1 MNIIKEH
8 ISFSKKYTFALSL
21 IAMLA
26 LLAYIN
32 LTTIIDAQK
41 NDGNK
46 INMSGKQRMLSQKIA
61 LYSME
66 HEMDKLENIIKL
78 MNSSHKKLIS
88 IDMSDEIKKVYYS
101 KPIMLDESI
110 NIYLEQADKF
120 IQTKD
125 KKSLNFILENS
136 EIILQKLDMAVS
148 IYQSEAEKKIQNLQQ
163 NEFYI
168 ILLTLLTL
176 LTEALFIFR
185 PIDKN
190 VKKNTKEILL
200 EKEYSDMITQTNT
213 NGIIVV
219 DESLKILTFNK
230 SAEKMFGYSAD
241 EMIFTTLLDDRIIPQ
256 KYLDGHV
263 HGLKNFM
270 KNGELKNKN
279 VVFELEAQTKDKK
292 LFPIRISFGTKIEK
306 NRTIV
311 VANIQDITE
320 EKEKDTLIIQQ
331 SRLAAMGEMIGNI
344 AHQWRQPLSAIST
357 IASGAKLRHKNNL
370 ITDEELYASF
380 EKIKE
385 QTKHLSNT
393 IDDFRDFFK
402 HGDNNSSFNVKE
414 IIEKSISLVE
424 AAYNSNNIKIFFNF
438 TKDNFLMNGRGSE
451 LSQVILNI
459 LNNAKDVLVEKNID
473 DRVVL
478 IDIKK
483 DNNIVKINIFDSAGG
498 IDENIKMKIFE
509 PYFTT
514 KHKSQGT
521 GIGLFM
527 SSKIIKQHFK
537 GILNTQNK
545 EFELDGKK
553 YFGAMFNIEIE
564 LVESK

>member
-1 MNIIKEH
+1 MKNIKER

-21 IAMLA
+21 IALLA
-26 LLAYIN
+26 LLAYVN

-61 LYSME
+61 LYSVK
-66 HEMDKLENIIKL
+66 HEFDKLENIIEQ
-78 MNSSHKKLIS
+78 MSASHKKLLS
-88 IDMSDEIKKVYYS
+88 IEMSDEIKKVYYS
-101 KPIMLDESI
+101 KPIMLDDSI
-110 NIYLEQADKF
+110 NIYLEQAKEF
-120 IQTKD
+120 IETND
-125 KKSLNFILENS
+125 KKNLEFILKNS
-136 EIILQKLDMAVS
+136 ETILKKLDTAVS
-148 IYQSEAEKKIQNLQQ
+148 IYQEEAERKIQNLQK

-190 VKKNTKEILL
+190 VKKYTKELLL

-219 DESLKILTFNK
+219 DKNFKILTFNQ

-241 EMIFTTLLDDRIIPQ
+241 EMIFTTLLDDRIIPR
-256 KYLDGHV
+256 KYLDSHIS
-263 HGLKNFM
+263 GLKNFM
-270 KNGELKNKN
+270 KSGKLKNED
-279 VVFELEAQTKDKK
+279 VVFELEAQNKDKK
-292 LFPIRISFGTKIEK
+292 QFPIRISFGTKIEK
-306 NRTIV
+306 DKMIV
-311 VANIQDITE
+311 VANIQDITQ

-357 IASGAKLRHKNNL
+357 IASGTKLRHKNNL
-370 ITDEELYASF
+370 ITDEELYESF

-402 HGDNNSSFNVKE
+402 NTDDNSIFNVKE

-424 AAYNSNNIKIFFNF
+424 AAYNSNNIKIVFNY
-438 TKDNFLMNGRGSE
+438 TQDEFLSNGKGSE

-478 IDIKK
+478 IDIKQ
-483 DNNIVKINIFDSAGG
+483 DNNVFKINIFDSAGG
-498 IDENIKMKIFE
+498 IDEDIKMKIFE

-527 SSKIIKQHFK
+527 SSKIIKQHFN
-537 GILNTQNK
+537 GVLNTQNK
-545 EFELDGKK
+545 EFEIDGKK
-553 YFGAMFNIEIE
+553 YFGAMFNIEIK
-564 LVESK
+564 LVEYK

>member
-1 MNIIKEH
+1 MKNIKER

-21 IAMLA
+21 IALLA
-26 LLAYIN
+26 LLAYVN

-61 LYSME
+61 LYSVK
-66 HEMDKLENIIKL
+66 HEFDKLENIIEQ
-78 MNSSHKKLIS
+78 MSASHKKLLS
-88 IDMSDEIKKVYYS
+88 IEMSDEIKKVYYS
-101 KPIMLDESI
+101 KPIMLDDSI
-110 NIYLEQADKF
+110 NIYLEQAKEF
-120 IQTKD
+120 IKTND
-125 KKSLNFILENS
+125 KKNLEFILKNS
-136 EIILQKLDMAVS
+136 ETILKKLDTAVS
-148 IYQSEAEKKIQNLQQ
+148 IYQEEAERKIQNLQK

-190 VKKNTKEILL
+190 VKKYTKELLL

-219 DESLKILTFNK
+219 DKNFKILTFNQ

-241 EMIFTTLLDDRIIPQ
+241 EMIFTTLLDDRIIPR
-256 KYLDGHV
+256 KYLDSHIS
-263 HGLKNFM
+263 GLKNFM
-270 KNGELKNKN
+270 KSGKLKNED
-279 VVFELEAQTKDKK
+279 VVFELEAQNKDKK
-292 LFPIRISFGTKIEK
+292 QFPIRISFGTKIEK
-306 NRTIV
+306 DKMIV
-311 VANIQDITE
+311 VANIQDITQ

-357 IASGAKLRHKNNL
+357 IASGTKLRHKNNL
-370 ITDEELYASF
+370 ITDEELYESF

-402 HGDNNSSFNVKE
+402 NTDDNSIFNVKE

-424 AAYNSNNIKIFFNF
+424 AAYNSNNIKIVFNY
-438 TKDNFLMNGRGSE
+438 TQDEFLSNGRGSE

-478 IDIKK
+478 IDIKQ
-483 DNNIVKINIFDSAGG
+483 DNNVFKINIFDSAGG
-498 IDENIKMKIFE
+498 IDEDIKMKIFE

-527 SSKIIKQHFK
+527 SSKIIKQHFN
-537 GILNTQNK
+537 GVLNTQNK
-545 EFELDGKK
+545 EFEIDGKK
-553 YFGAMFNIEIE
+553 YFGAMFNIEIK
-564 LVESK
+564 LVEYK

>member
-1 MNIIKEH
+1 MRTTKER

-21 IAMLA
+21 IALLA
-26 LLAYIN
+26 LLAYVN

-61 LYSME
+61 LYSVK
-66 HEMDKLENIIKL
+66 HEFDKLENIIEQ
-78 MNSSHKKLIS
+78 MSASHKKLLS
-88 IDMSDEIKKVYYS
+88 IEMSDEIKKVYYS
-101 KPIMLDESI
+101 KPIMLDDSI
-110 NIYLEQADKF
+110 NIYLEQAKEFIETNDKEN
-120 IQTKD
+120 
-125 KKSLNFILENS
+125 LEFILKNS
-136 EIILQKLDMAVS
+136 ETILKKLDTAVS
-148 IYQSEAEKKIQNLQQ
+148 IYQEEAERKIQNLQK

-190 VKKNTKEILL
+190 VKKYTKELLL

-219 DESLKILTFNK
+219 DKNFKILTFNQ

-241 EMIFTTLLDDRIIPQ
+241 EMIFTTLLDDRIIPR
-256 KYLDGHV
+256 KYLDSHIS
-263 HGLKNFM
+263 GLKNFM
-270 KNGELKNKN
+270 KSGKLKNED
-279 VVFELEAQTKDKK
+279 VVFELEAQNKDKK
-292 LFPIRISFGTKIEK
+292 QFPIRISFGTKIEK
-306 NRTIV
+306 DKMIV
-311 VANIQDITE
+311 VANIQDITQ

-357 IASGAKLRHKNNL
+357 IASGTKLRHKNNL
-370 ITDEELYASF
+370 ITDEELYESF

-402 HGDNNSSFNVKE
+402 HTDDNSIFNVKE

-424 AAYNSNNIKIFFNF
+424 AAYNSNNIKIVFNY
-438 TKDNFLMNGRGSE
+438 TQDEFLSNGRGSE

-478 IDIKK
+478 IDIKQ
-483 DNNIVKINIFDSAGG
+483 DNNVFKINIFDSAGG
-498 IDENIKMKIFE
+498 IDEDIKMKIFE

-527 SSKIIKQHFK
+527 SSKIIKQHFN
-537 GILNTQNK
+537 GVLNTQNK
-545 EFELDGKK
+545 EFEIDGKK
-553 YFGAMFNIEIE
+553 YFGAMFNIEIK
-564 LVESK
+564 LVEYK

>member
-1 MNIIKEH
+1 MRTTKER

-21 IAMLA
+21 IALLA
-26 LLAYIN
+26 LLAYVN

-61 LYSME
+61 LYSVK
-66 HEMDKLENIIKL
+66 HEFDKLENIIEQ
-78 MNSSHKKLIS
+78 MSASHKKLLS
-88 IDMSDEIKKVYYS
+88 IEMSDEIKKVYYS
-101 KPIMLDESI
+101 KPIMLDDSI
-110 NIYLEQADKF
+110 NIYLEQAKEF
-120 IQTKD
+120 IKTND
-125 KKSLNFILENS
+125 KKNLEFILKNS
-136 EIILQKLDMAVS
+136 ETILKKLDTAVS
-148 IYQSEAEKKIQNLQQ
+148 IYQEEAERKIQNLQK

-190 VKKNTKEILL
+190 VKKYTKELLL

-219 DESLKILTFNK
+219 DKNFKILTFNQ

-241 EMIFTTLLDDRIIPQ
+241 EMIFTTLLDDRIIPR
-256 KYLDGHV
+256 KYLDSHIS
-263 HGLKNFM
+263 GLKNFM
-270 KNGELKNKN
+270 KSGKLKNED
-279 VVFELEAQTKDKK
+279 VVFELEAQNKDKK
-292 LFPIRISFGTKIEK
+292 QFPIRISFGTKIEK
-306 NRTIV
+306 DKMIV
-311 VANIQDITE
+311 VANIQDITQ

-357 IASGAKLRHKNNL
+357 IASGTKLRHKNNL
-370 ITDEELYASF
+370 ITDEELYESF

-402 HGDNNSSFNVKE
+402 NTDDNSIFNVKE

-424 AAYNSNNIKIFFNF
+424 AAYNSNNIKIVFNY
-438 TKDNFLMNGRGSE
+438 TQDEFLSNGRGSE

-478 IDIKK
+478 IDIKQ
-483 DNNIVKINIFDSAGG
+483 DNNVFKINIFDSAGG
-498 IDENIKMKIFE
+498 IDEDIKMKIFE

-527 SSKIIKQHFK
+527 SSKIIKQHFN
-537 GILNTQNK
+537 GVLNTQNK
-545 EFELDGKK
+545 EFEIDGKK
-553 YFGAMFNIEIE
+553 YFGAMFNIEIK
-564 LVESK
+564 LVEYK

>member
-1 MNIIKEH
+1 MRTTKER

-21 IAMLA
+21 IALLA
-26 LLAYIN
+26 LLAYVN

-61 LYSME
+61 LYSVK
-66 HEMDKLENIIKL
+66 HEFDKLENIIEQ
-78 MNSSHKKLIS
+78 MSASHKKLLS
-88 IDMSDEIKKVYYS
+88 IEMSDEIKKVYYS
-101 KPIMLDESI
+101 KPIMLDDSI
-110 NIYLEQADKF
+110 NIYLEQAKEFIETNDKEN
-120 IQTKD
+120 
-125 KKSLNFILENS
+125 LEFILKNS
-136 EIILQKLDMAVS
+136 ETILKKLDTAVS
-148 IYQSEAEKKIQNLQQ
+148 IYQEEAERKIQNLQK

-190 VKKNTKEILL
+190 VKKYTKELLL

-219 DESLKILTFNK
+219 DKNFKILTFNQ

-241 EMIFTTLLDDRIIPQ
+241 EMIFTTLLDDRIIPR
-256 KYLDGHV
+256 KYLDSHIS
-263 HGLKNFM
+263 GLKNFM
-270 KNGELKNKN
+270 KSGKLKNED
-279 VVFELEAQTKDKK
+279 VVFELEAQNKDKK
-292 LFPIRISFGTKIEK
+292 QFPIRISFGTKIEK
-306 NRTIV
+306 DKMIV
-311 VANIQDITE
+311 VANIQDITQ

-357 IASGAKLRHKNNL
+357 IASGTKLRHKNNL
-370 ITDEELYASF
+370 ITDEELYESF

-402 HGDNNSSFNVKE
+402 NTDDNSIFNVKE

-424 AAYNSNNIKIFFNF
+424 AAYNSNNIKIVFNY
-438 TKDNFLMNGRGSE
+438 TQDEFLSNGRGSE

-478 IDIKK
+478 IDIKQ
-483 DNNIVKINIFDSAGG
+483 DNNVFKINIFDSAGG
-498 IDENIKMKIFE
+498 IDEDIKMKIFE

-527 SSKIIKQHFK
+527 SSKIIKQHFN
-537 GILNTQNK
+537 GVLNTQNK
-545 EFELDGKK
+545 EFEIDGKK
-553 YFGAMFNIEIE
+553 YFGAMFNIEIK
-564 LVESK
+564 LVEYK

>member
-1 MNIIKEH
+1 MKN
-8 ISFSKKYTFALSL
+8 ISFAKKYTFALSL
-21 IAMLA
+21 IALFTILA
-26 LLAYIN
+26 FIN

-41 NDGNK
+41 DDGNK

-61 LYSME
+61 LYSMTNDIKE
-66 HEMDKLENIIKL
+66 LNKTIKFMSHAHQKLL
-78 MNSSHKKLIS
+78 S
-88 IDMSDEIKKVYYS
+88 INMSKQIKKVYFD
-101 KPIMLDESI
+101 KPVMLNESI
-110 NIYLEQADKF
+110 NVYLQHAKEF
-120 IQTKD
+120 SITKD
-125 KKSLNFILENS
+125 KNNLDYILKNS
-136 EIILQKLDMAVS
+136 EIILQKLDFAVS
-148 IYQSEAEKKIQNLQQ
+148 IYQKEAEKKIQDLQK

-168 ILLTLLTL
+168 MLLTLITL
-176 LTEALFIFR
+176 LIEALFIFR

-190 VKKNTKEILL
+190 VKRSTKELLL

-213 NGIIVV
+213 NGIIVI
-219 DESLKILTFNK
+219 DNNFKILTFNK
-230 SAEKMFGYSAD
+230 SAEKMFGYSAE
-241 EMIFTTLLDDRIIPQ
+241 EMIFTTLLDDRIIPK
-256 KYLDGHV
+256 KYLDGHIT
-263 HGLKNFM
+263 GLKNFM
-270 KNGELKNKN
+270 KTGELKNKD
-279 VVFELEAQTKDKK
+279 VVFELEALTKDKK

-306 NRTIV
+306 NKMIV
-311 VANIQDITE
+311 VANIQNITQ

-357 IASGAKLRHKNNL
+357 ISSGAKLRHKNNL
-370 ITDEELYASF
+370 MTDEELYNSF

-402 HGDNNSSFNVKE
+402 QTDINSNFNVKK

-424 AAYNSNNIKIFFNF
+424 AAYNSNNIKIFFKY
-438 TKDNFLMNGRGSE
+438 TQDDIMVKGRGGE

-459 LNNAKDVLVEKNID
+459 LNNAKDVLVDKKID

-478 IDIKK
+478 IDTKN
-483 DNNIVKINIFDSAGG
+483 DNDIIKINIFDSAGG
-498 IDENIKMKIFE
+498 IDDDIKLKIFE

-527 SSKIIKQHFK
+527 SSKIIKQHFN
-537 GILNTQNK
+537 GVLNTQNK
-545 EFELDGKK
+545 EFEIDGKK
-553 YFGAMFNIEIE
+553 YFGAMFNIELK
-564 LVESK
+564 LVNSK

>member
-1 MNIIKEH
+1 MKNIKER

-21 IAMLA
+21 IALLA
-26 LLAYIN
+26 LLAYVN

-61 LYSME
+61 LYSVK
-66 HEMDKLENIIKL
+66 HEFDKLENIIEQ
-78 MNSSHKKLIS
+78 MSASHKKLLS
-88 IDMSDEIKKVYYS
+88 IEMSDEIKKVYYS
-101 KPIMLDESI
+101 KPIMLDDSI
-110 NIYLEQADKF
+110 NIYLEQAKEF
-120 IQTKD
+120 IETND
-125 KKSLNFILENS
+125 KKKLEFILKNS
-136 EIILQKLDMAVS
+136 ETILKKLDTAVS
-148 IYQSEAEKKIQNLQQ
+148 IYQEEAERKIQNLQK

-190 VKKNTKEILL
+190 VKKYTKELLL

-219 DESLKILTFNK
+219 DKNFKILTFNQ

-241 EMIFTTLLDDRIIPQ
+241 EMIFTTLLDDRIIPR
-256 KYLDGHV
+256 KYLDSHIS
-263 HGLKNFM
+263 GLKNFM
-270 KNGELKNKN
+270 KSGKLKNED
-279 VVFELEAQTKDKK
+279 VVFELEAQNKDKK
-292 LFPIRISFGTKIEK
+292 QFPIRISFGTKIEK
-306 NRTIV
+306 DKMIV
-311 VANIQDITE
+311 VANIQDITQ

-357 IASGAKLRHKNNL
+357 IASGTKLRHKNNL
-370 ITDEELYASF
+370 ITDEELYESF

-402 HGDNNSSFNVKE
+402 NTDDNSIFNVKE

-424 AAYNSNNIKIFFNF
+424 AAYNSNNIKIVFNY
-438 TKDNFLMNGRGSE
+438 TQDEFLSNGKGSE

-478 IDIKK
+478 IDIKQ
-483 DNNIVKINIFDSAGG
+483 DNNVFKINIFDSAGG
-498 IDENIKMKIFE
+498 IDEDIKMKIFE

-527 SSKIIKQHFK
+527 SSKIIKQHFN
-537 GILNTQNK
+537 GVLNTQNK
-545 EFELDGKK
+545 EFEIDGKK
-553 YFGAMFNIEIE
+553 YFGAMFNIEIK
-564 LVESK
+564 LVEYK